1 MAFSLD
7 LAFMPRQVTSSIIAS
22 FVTQSAKLF
31 LLPLSEAKSWMTDF
45 VVFNRLGAVREVG
58 KVYPLFKGF
67 LSVFISEESIIS
79 YLGVSY

>member
-1 MAFSLD
+1 
-7 LAFMPRQVTSSIIAS
+7 
-22 FVTQSAKLF
+22 
-31 LLPLSEAKSWMTDF
+31 MTDF

-79 YLGVSY
+79 YLGDSYWKAFL